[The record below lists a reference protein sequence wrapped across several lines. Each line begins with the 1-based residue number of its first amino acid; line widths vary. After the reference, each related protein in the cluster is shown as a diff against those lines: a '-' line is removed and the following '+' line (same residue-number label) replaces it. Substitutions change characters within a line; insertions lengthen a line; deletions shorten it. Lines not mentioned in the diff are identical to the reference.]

1 MVSLSRTALI
11 RRCLISALVLL
22 ALAPFLASW
31 SLRSV
36 DTMFNT
42 PHHWIPATNEQRQEF
57 EWFVE
62 HFESQA
68 LVVISWPDCT
78 IDDERLKQFE
88 LALLDPARF
97 DANRNREL
105 FDRVISGYS
114 ILRQLTAEPIDLSRD
129 EAISRLT
136 GVLVGPDRV
145 SSCAVIMFTDRGGY
159 DRREAI
165 EIILDTAQRVC
176 GLEREKFRLAGPPV
190 DGVAIDRAGVDT
202 MLRFAAPSALL
213 SLLLCWCC
221 LREWHYALAV
231 FAAAAF
237 GEALC
242 LALVYWSGQPMNAIL
257 ILMPP
262 FVFVLTIA
270 AGIHVVN
277 YYFDEAHAHG
287 TVGAAAQAIRIGWL
301 PCALATVTTGI
312 GLGSLLVSDVE
323 PIRRFGVFA
332 TIGVVTT
339 LLLLFT
345 LVPGVMER
353 WPVKS
358 HQRVV
363 QRMMEAF
370 WSRLAAYII
379 RRATLVTFLSIAVIL
394 VSGWGLFSITTS
406 VKLRALF
413 SPHDRVLADYAWL
426 EERLG
431 PMVPVEVIVH
441 FRADSQGDI
450 LERIEVVRDIA
461 QSVRRVEQV
470 EGVMSA
476 ATFTPAIPQVGSRGH
491 IIRRTILSKKLIREQ
506 SRFVDARYMCDDNE
520 RQSWRIA
527 ARVPAL
533 SDLDYEHFLD
543 ELGEQVAP
551 VAASAAAAIEEPVEV
566 TVTGAIPLIYQTQRL
581 LLADL
586 LHSFVAAF
594 GIVGVVLMI
603 VLRSVR
609 AGLVAMIPNVFPTAA
624 VFGTMGWLSI
634 PIDLGSVMTASIAL
648 GIAVVDT
655 LHFLTWY
662 RREIAGGRE
671 SADAIQRC
679 YRHCATAMLQTSVIC
694 GVGMLV
700 FVFSSFVPASR
711 FAWMVF
717 ILLMTALFADLVILP
732 ALLAGP
738 LGRVFVKRAAAASE
752 P

>member
-1 MVSLSRTALI
+1 MFSLSRTALI
-11 RRCLISALVLL
+11 RRCFVTAFAML
-22 ALAPFLASW
+22 ALGPFLAWW

-42 PHHWIPATNEQRQEF
+42 PHHWIPATNQQRQEF
-57 EWFVE
+57 EWFCE

-68 LVVISWPDCT
+68 LVVISWRGCT
-78 IDDERLKQFE
+78 VDDSRLAEFE
-88 LALLDPARF
+88 VALLDPAQP
-97 DANRNREL
+97 DAVRRKEL

-114 ILRQLTAEPIDLSRD
+114 TLRQLTSDPIDLSRED
-129 EAISRLT
+129 AIARLR
-136 GVLVGPDRV
+136 GILVGPDGS
-145 SSCAVIMFTDRGGY
+145 SSCAVVMFTDRGGY
-159 DRREAI
+159 ERREAI
-165 EIILDTAQRVC
+165 EIILDTAQTAC
-176 GLEREKFRLAGPPV
+176 GLARDEFRLAGPPV

-202 MLRFAAPSALL
+202 MLRYAVPSALL
-213 SLLLCWCC
+213 SLLLCWRC

-237 GEALC
+237 GEGLC

-270 AGIHVVN
+270 AGVHVVN
-277 YYFDEAHAHG
+277 YYFDEARAHG
-287 TVGAAAQAIRIGWL
+287 AAGAPERAMRIGWL
-301 PCALATVTTGI
+301 PCALATVTTGV

-339 LLLLFT
+339 LFLLFA
-345 LVPGVMER
+345 LLPGVMEL
-353 WPVKS
+353 WPVRARR
-358 HQRVV
+358 RVTERTMV
-363 QRMMEAF
+363 EGF
-370 WSRLAAYII
+370 WGRLASVMI
-379 RRATLVTFLSIAVIL
+379 RRASIVTVGSIAIIMAL
-394 VSGWGLFSITTS
+394 GWGLLSIQTS
-406 VKLRALF
+406 IKLRALF

-426 EERLG
+426 EQRLG

-441 FRADSQGDI
+441 FRADSQVDF
-450 LERIEVVRDIA
+450 LRRIEVVQAVARV
-461 QSVRRVEQV
+461 VRGIDHVD
-470 EGVMSA
+470 GVMSA
-476 ATFTPAIPQVGSRGH
+476 ETFTPPIPDARRVM
-491 IIRRTILSKKLIREQ
+491 RRTLLSKRLTKERARL
-506 SRFVDARYMCDDNE
+506 VDARYLHEDSN

-533 SDLDYEHFLD
+533 SDLDYEQFLD
-543 ELGEQVAP
+543 ELKEQVAP
-551 VAASAAAAIEEPVEV
+551 AVTSASASIGEPIAI

-581 LLADL
+581 LLADML
-586 LHSFVAAF
+586 RSFVAAF

-624 VFGTMGWLSI
+624 VFGLMGWLSI

-655 LHFLTWY
+655 LHFLTWF
-662 RREIAGGRE
+662 RREVAAGCE
-671 SADAIQRC
+671 PPEAIRRC
-679 YRHCATAMLQTSVIC
+679 YCHCATAMLQTSVIC
-694 GVGMLV
+694 GVGMLA

-717 ILLMTALFADLVILP
+717 VLLMTALFADLVILP

-738 LGRVFVKRAAAASE
+738 LGRVFVVRGVK
-752 P
+752 

>member
-1 MVSLSRTALI
+1 M
-11 RRCLISALVLL
+11 L
-22 ALAPFLASW
+22 ALGPFLAIW

-36 DTMFNT
+36 NTMFNT
-42 PHHWIPATNEQRQEF
+42 PHHWIPADNQLRQDF
-57 EWFVE
+57 ERFCE

-68 LVVISWPDCT
+68 LVVISWPGCT
-78 IDDERLKQFE
+78 VDDPRLEKFE
-88 LALLDPARF
+88 VTLLDPTQPQAARNK
-97 DANRNREL
+97 AL
-105 FDRVISGYS
+105 FDRVISGHS
-114 ILRQLTAEPIDLSRD
+114 TLRQLTSEPIELARED
-129 EAISRLT
+129 AIARLQ
-136 GVLVGPDRV
+136 GVLVGPDGS
-145 SSCAVIMFTDRGGY
+145 SSCAVVMFTDQGGY

-165 EIILDTAQRVC
+165 DIILDTAQETC
-176 GLEREKFRLAGPPV
+176 GLERTAFRIAGPPV
-190 DGVAIDRAGVDT
+190 DGVAIDRAGIDT
-202 MLRFAAPSALL
+202 MLRYAVPSALL
-213 SLLLCWCC
+213 SLLLCWRC

-231 FAAAAF
+231 FAVAAV
-237 GEALC
+237 GEGLC
-242 LALVYWSGQPMNAIL
+242 LTLVYWSGQPMNAIL

-262 FVFVLTIA
+262 FVFVLTVA
-270 AGIHVVN
+270 AGVHLVH
-277 YYFDEAHAHG
+277 YYFDEAQSHG
-287 TVGAAAQAIRIGWL
+287 AVGASERAIRIGWL
-301 PCALATVTTGI
+301 PCALATVTTGV

-332 TIGVVTT
+332 TIGVATT
-339 LLLLFT
+339 LLLLFS
-345 LVPGVMER
+345 LLPGVMER
-353 WPVKS
+353 WPVKPR
-358 HQRVV
+358 QRIV
-363 QRMMEAF
+363 QGKLERF
-370 WSRLAAYII
+370 WSWLAEAMI
-379 RRATLVTFLSIAVIL
+379 RRATLATFVSIAAIIA
-394 VSGWGLFSITTS
+394 SGWGLFSIETS
-406 VKLRALF
+406 IKLRTLF

-441 FRADSQGDI
+441 FRSASEVDFLQ
-450 LERIEVVRDIA
+450 RIAVVRAVA
-461 QSVRRVEQV
+461 QSVRRVDQV
-470 EGVMSA
+470 KGVISA
-476 ATFTPAIPQVGSRGH
+476 ATFTPPIPQGASTRQV
-491 IIRRTILSKKLIREQ
+491 IRRSVMSNRLAQEK
-506 SRFVDARYMCDDNE
+506 SRLVDARYMFEDHE

-533 SDLDYEHFLD
+533 SDLDYEQFLD
-543 ELGEQVAP
+543 ELKRKVAP
-551 VAASAAAAIEEPVEV
+551 VVAAASAVIEEPVEI

-655 LHFLTWY
+655 LHFLAWF
-662 RREIAGGRE
+662 RREIAAGCE
-671 SADAIQRC
+671 PTEAIRRC

-738 LGRVFVKRAAAASE
+738 LGRVFIVRRVK
-752 P
+752 